1 MERKKERPWNLR
13 PFTIY
18 TETPIR
24 QRFAQMISKTRSKV
38 QFGLTIYRGSTWRI
52 RPDHNSK
59 ELELDR
65 NVKWY
70 IFCSNFSV
78 GIFFTITHDA
88 LFTSEIF
95 RWDEVKLSYYLHCDR
110 NFQNLCEMVN
120 NLNFAGVSPWQ
131 IMPLNNINVSVKYP
145 FHKTANK
152 RGEVLIQ
159 RGIDPFASFAC

>member
-18 TETPIR
+18 TETPIC

-38 QFGLTIYRGSTWRI
+38 KFGLTIYRGSTWRI

-95 RWDEVKLSYYLHCDR
+95 RSDEAGKIVLLFTFVTEISKICVKWWTTLISVACHHDR
-110 NFQNLCEMVN
+110 SCHLTTSTSTSNILFTKQ
-120 NLNFAGVSPWQ
+120 Q
-131 IMPLNNINVSVKYP
+131 INEAK
-145 FHKTANK
+145 
-152 RGEVLIQ
+152 
-159 RGIDPFASFAC
+159 C